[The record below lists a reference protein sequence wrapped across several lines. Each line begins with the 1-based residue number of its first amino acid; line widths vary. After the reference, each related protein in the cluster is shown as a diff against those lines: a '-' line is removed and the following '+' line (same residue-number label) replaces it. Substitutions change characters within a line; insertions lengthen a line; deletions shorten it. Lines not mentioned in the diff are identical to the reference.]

1 MDEQII
7 LRKKKKKKM
16 KRWRKKKKPRQAR
29 QGSRADEVA
38 PPEDER
44 LEGKKEK
51 SDQ

>member
-7 LRKKKKKKM
+7 LRKKKKKK
-16 KRWRKKKKPRQAR
+16 WRKKKQKRQAR